1 MRGESKLMNHVF
13 RMTNPIVVPDGSI
26 VNGFLNSTDNTSG
39 VDFGLVESLSI
50 AGGLLIPGVRSK
62 LQILPLVTQVTFV
75 RRGQLTVKMKD
86 RRVTHHYTLHL
97 VQNQAALTKP
107 GTFLQLLNETDETC
121 EVLYIVTP
129 SYVFEFEENKVIY
142 DDSVVF
148 DESWEAIETPGWMPS
163 KPYTTLSDREAAIA
177 RLRRKSQS
185 RIKTI
190 GALTTSSH

>member
-1 MRGESKLMNHVF
+1 MNHVF
-13 RMTNPIVVPDGSI
+13 RMANPIVVPDGSI
-26 VNGFLNSTDNTSG
+26 VNGFLNSMDNTSG

-50 AGGLLIPGVRSK
+50 AGGLLAPGVRSK

-75 RRGQLTVKMKD
+75 RRGQLTVKMKG

-97 VQNQAALTKP
+97 AQNQAALTKP
-107 GTFLQLLNETDETC
+107 GTFLQLLNESDETC

-129 SYVFEFEENKVIY
+129 SYVFEFEEGKVIY

-148 DESWEAIETPGWMPS
+148 DESWESIETRGWVPS
-163 KPYTTLSDREAAIA
+163 KPYATSGDREAAIA

-185 RIKTI
+185 R
-190 GALTTSSH
+190 